1 MTTTT
6 STTTNFVNNQP
17 TAVDRNINIGQ
28 VDATSAMIAASALVI
43 TTPEKAAVVGENNG
57 DIVIKADSEA
67 ITDVQS
73 VMPIPLGEF
82 YFLVMK
88 LLYKYQRW
96 QSGSGIRRFYHKLS
110 GIRIRYFR
118 FGFQFFLNMKI
129 LIFNTG
135 KFYLNGRY
143 SK

>member
-6 STTTNFVNNQP
+6 STTTNLVNNQP
-17 TAVDRNINIGQ
+17 TAVDRNIDIGQ

-96 QSGSGIRRFYHKLS
+96 QPES
-110 GIRIRYFR
+110 RIRNPPV
-118 FGFQFFLNMKI
+118 L
-129 LIFNTG
+129 
-135 KFYLNGRY
+135 
-143 SK
+143 S